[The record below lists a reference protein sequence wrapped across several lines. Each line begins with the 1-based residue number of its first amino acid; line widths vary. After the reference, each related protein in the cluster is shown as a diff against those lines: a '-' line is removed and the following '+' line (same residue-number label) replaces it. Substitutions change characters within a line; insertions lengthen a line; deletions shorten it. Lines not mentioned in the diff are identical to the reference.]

1 MTTASTMCFEHIREY
16 STIGDSQGTC
26 PFVEVQERDFRGS
39 IIGEALRFRGLGSGN
54 EKHQTAL
61 YAESAVTVNGAS
73 SGLVHFLLAIVAS
86 LAMWLTVMYVALAA
100 ICTAV
105 AMIGLAT
112 VCMVLFC
119 AIIE

>member
-1 MTTASTMCFEHIREY
+1 MLFRSQEY

-26 PFVEVQERDFRGS
+26 PFVEVQGKDFRGLM
-39 IIGEALRFRGLGSGN
+39 IGEALRFRGLGGDN
-54 EKHQTAL
+54 AKYQKAL
-61 YAESAVTVNGAS
+61 YIDSAVIVNGES
-73 SGLVHFLLAIVAS
+73 SGLLHFLLAIVAS